1 MSTWEVIKA
10 LFREIGFYRKKAFFF
25 VILAGVAV
33 LVFLGWQIFGRP
45 LAAVEFKDLPFNS
58 VINQRTMNIEVSK
71 TGTVTIDGEKKNHAL
86 RFYEQYDELRILVF
100 DSTGEYISAFQGI
113 VHLPSPVKS
122 EEVRQIVYAVHG
134 IGSTRIYLSDPQTLV
149 YEATDISP
157 QATLTI
163 VADLPKGLIQP
174 NFWQVLEF
182 SITNL
187 PVKIWLYIAIVLPGV
202 TLVLMLFMILKRRR
216 AQMIPIRGQLGGPPD
231 TIAPA
236 IPGVLIDGVVGARE
250 IAATLIDLAR
260 RGFIYII
267 NKGNGQFSFGI
278 RRGTDFGSMKG
289 LSDFEKELLGKVFLP
304 RSIKSSVAD
313 VEMRIG
319 RHIFSRK
326 IAKFYLGVYNEAT
339 KRGYFVQNPAKVH
352 LAWKYAGVVLF
363 FLSFAGFML
372 GAIFGADP
380 KYGLFFWAGGMVAA
394 AVIVRLAP
402 FMPAR
407 TNLGNQELQEWL
419 EFREYLTD
427 KKPAPGVQALQG
439 KFEEYLPYSMVLGA
453 EVDWAKRF
461 GQERFSPPDW
471 YSSNENVVTL
481 DSFARELFPL
491 IGYVAEN
498 LARSHEPTVE

>member
-1 MSTWEVIKA
+1 MVNWEG
-10 LFREIGFYRKKAFFF
+10 RRK
-25 VILAGVAV
+25 
-33 LVFLGWQIFGRP
+33 VF
-45 LAAVEFKDLPFNS
+45 
-58 VINQRTMNIEVSK
+58 
-71 TGTVTIDGEKKNHAL
+71 
-86 RFYEQYDELRILVF
+86 
-100 DSTGEYISAFQGI
+100 
-113 VHLPSPVKS
+113 
-122 EEVRQIVYAVHG
+122 
-134 IGSTRIYLSDPQTLV
+134 
-149 YEATDISP
+149 
-157 QATLTI
+157 
-163 VADLPKGLIQP
+163 
-174 NFWQVLEF
+174 
-182 SITNL
+182 
-187 PVKIWLYIAIVLPGV
+187 
-202 TLVLMLFMILKRRR
+202 
-216 AQMIPIRGQLGGPPD
+216 
-231 TIAPA
+231 PA

-267 NKGNGQFSFGI
+267 NKGHGQFSFGI
-278 RRGTDFGSMKG
+278 RRGVDFGSMKG

-326 IAKFYLGVYNEAT
+326 VAKFYLEIYNEAT

-352 LAWKYAGVVLF
+352 LAWKYTGVVLF

-380 KYGLFFWAGGMVAA
+380 KYGLFFWVGGMIAA

-407 TNLGNQELQEWL
+407 TNLGNQQLQEWL

-427 KKPAPGVQALQG
+427 RKPAPGTQAFAG
-439 KFEEYLPYSMVLGA
+439 KFEENLAYSIVLGA
-453 EVDWAKRF
+453 EIDWAKRF
-461 GQERFSPPDW
+461 GKEPFRPPDW

-491 IGYVAEN
+491 IGYVADN
-498 LARSHEPTVE
+498 LARAHEPTVE